1 MKEASEGWGMGRG
14 WGWGG
19 VGREYLVN
27 KIVRKLE
34 DLGKT
39 REGREL
45 YMI

>member
-1 MKEASEGWGMGRG
+1 MGD
-14 WGWGG
+14 GG
-19 VGREYLVN
+19 GGGGQYYLVN
-27 KIVRKLE
+27 KITRKME

>member
-1 MKEASEGWGMGRG
+1 MKEASEGWGTGV
-14 WGWGG
+14 GG
-19 VGREYLVN
+19 VRRYYLVN
-27 KIVRKLE
+27 KITRKME